1 MLHRHQARR
10 AGPATLNTPS
20 APARGGVSARLRSAW
35 AGPSD
40 GSGGIRADV
49 MAALPGWITAR
60 LVVLAA
66 LALAHF
72 LVNHLHP
79 TAPDVSFRVGQ
90 GLLGWDA
97 GFYRFIASHGYA
109 QLIHLGGAR
118 FWPLY
123 PLVARYLA
131 LGIAGG
137 TGTTLLIIAN
147 ASALALGALL
157 HRLVL
162 VEKDDEA
169 LARRAAW
176 LIALVP
182 PAFVLVMGYAE
193 ASAIALAVGAFLGL
207 RTRRWE
213 WAAAA
218 GLLAGLTRPLGV
230 LLVLPAAVEV
240 ARTWSG
246 TSRREA
252 VSRLGA
258 VVAPAVGTAIYLG
271 WSWVALGD
279 PLVPVR
285 AQQASGQRGGFVDP
299 ITSLGHEARLFV
311 HGHIGS
317 GLHDPWAIGLVL
329 LLVVCAFRWPA
340 SYTAFAAATLLLA
353 LSSRNLDSL
362 ERYAL
367 SAFPLVLT
375 GAALTASGRVERG
388 VLALSAAGMAGYAT
402 LAFLNA
408 YVP

>member
-1 MLHRHQARR
+1 MLRRHE
-10 AGPATLNTPS
+10 AGQPRPTTLSEPR
-20 APARGGVSARLRSAW
+20 ARGGASNRLRAAW
-35 AGPSD
+35 TGPSD
-40 GSGGIRADV
+40 GSGGVKADV

-60 LVVLAA
+60 LIVVAA
-66 LALAHF
+66 LALSHF

-79 TAPDVSFRVGQ
+79 TTAGVSFRVDQ

-97 GFYRFIASHGYA
+97 GFYRAIASHGYA
-109 QLIHLGGAR
+109 PLGHGATR
-118 FWPLY
+118 FWPLV

-131 LGIAGG
+131 LGIAGA
-137 TGTTLLIIAN
+137 TGVTLLIIAN

-157 HRLVL
+157 HRLVV
-162 VEKDDEA
+162 VETGDRA

-176 LIALVP
+176 LIAVVP

-193 ASAIALAVGAFLGL
+193 ATAIALAVGAFLAL

-230 LLVLPAAVEV
+230 LLVVPAAVEA
-240 ARTWSG
+240 ARGWSG
-246 TSRREA
+246 ISRRQA
-252 VSRLGA
+252 ISRVGA
-258 VVAPAVGTAIYLG
+258 VAAPAVGGAIFLG
-271 WSWVALGD
+271 WSWLAYGD
-279 PLVPVR
+279 PLVPLH
-285 AQQASGQRGGFVDP
+285 AQQAAAQRGGFVDP
-299 ITSLGHEARLFV
+299 VTSLGHEARLFV

-317 GLHDPWAIGLVL
+317 GLHDPWALGLVL
-329 LLVVCAFRWPA
+329 LLVVCLFRWPA
-340 SYTAFAAATLLLA
+340 SYTAFAAVTLLLA

-367 SAFPLVLT
+367 SAFPLVLA
-375 GAALTASGRVERG
+375 GATLTASGRVERG

>member
-1 MLHRHQARR
+1 VPG
-10 AGPATLNTPS
+10 AG
-20 APARGGVSARLRSAW
+20 GGASNRLRAAW
-35 AGPSD
+35 TGPSD
-40 GSGGIRADV
+40 GSGGVKADV

-60 LVVLAA
+60 LIVVAA
-66 LALAHF
+66 LALSHF

-79 TAPDVSFRVGQ
+79 TTAGVSFRVDQ

-97 GFYRFIASHGYA
+97 GFYRAIASHGYA
-109 QLIHLGGAR
+109 PLGHGATR
-118 FWPLY
+118 FWPLV

-131 LGIAGG
+131 LGIAGA
-137 TGTTLLIIAN
+137 TGVTLLIIAN

-157 HRLVL
+157 HRLVV
-162 VEKDDEA
+162 VETGDRA

-176 LIALVP
+176 LIAVVP

-193 ASAIALAVGAFLGL
+193 ATAIALAVGAFLAL

-230 LLVLPAAVEV
+230 LLVVPAAVEA
-240 ARTWSG
+240 ARGWSG
-246 TSRREA
+246 ISRRQA
-252 VSRLGA
+252 ISRVGA
-258 VVAPAVGTAIYLG
+258 VAAPAVGGAIFLG
-271 WSWVALGD
+271 WSWLAYGD
-279 PLVPVR
+279 PLVPLH
-285 AQQASGQRGGFVDP
+285 AQQAAAQRGGFVDP
-299 ITSLGHEARLFV
+299 VTSLGHEARLFV

-317 GLHDPWAIGLVL
+317 GLHDPWALGLVL
-329 LLVVCAFRWPA
+329 LLVVCLFRWPA
-340 SYTAFAAATLLLA
+340 SYTAFAAVTLLLA

-367 SAFPLVLT
+367 SAFPLVLA
-375 GAALTASGRVERG
+375 GATLTASGRVERG